1 MGRKTS
7 KLRLCRASISLAFM
21 GEKVMRLTVARR
33 LGLGFGLAFAVL
45 LSVAIFSLFSL
56 GRLNAQINW
65 MVDKDWR
72 KVELSNEISFA
83 ANDVLRI
90 LAGMMYDTSHI
101 TEQKALIQQ
110 DRERVAKN
118 LEQLD
123 RLIYMPKG
131 QQLLLEL
138 RAKRQAFA
146 ETYPKIVWM
155 LESGNSTEAQK
166 LFEDVGLEQLH
177 AYVNAADVFVRFQ
190 GDLFESS
197 AGKAKATYEET
208 RNTLIMAV
216 MATALLMVVLSCW
229 IVRSV
234 TRPLGGEPEAAR
246 DAVRRIAEGDLTVN
260 IATRANDRD
269 SLLAALL
276 QMRDRLAATISEIK
290 QGANGV
296 SDAAKNLSV
305 GTDQL
310 SQSAAVQSEAASSM
324 AAAIEQVT
332 TSIVQVSENAGEAHS
347 ITGEAGRLSVEGNA
361 IIGNTV
367 REMLAITDAVSHVSQ
382 KIEVMGNNSQKISG
396 IVAMIRD
403 VAEQTNLLALNA
415 AIEAA
420 RAGEHGRG
428 FAVVA
433 DEVRKLAERTSSAT
447 LEIGS
452 MIKAFQLGA
461 DEAVRA
467 MGHTSE
473 CVEKGV
479 RMAQQA
485 NLSMSSITQS
495 SQQAVHRVNDIATA
509 LQEQKAAG
517 GILAANVERVAQM
530 AEENNAAT
538 CEAADTAR
546 RLESLAETVH
556 RALGRF
562 HIEKC
567 PGVRGQDHMIA
578 FSVWATEAPD
588 RR

>member
-1 MGRKTS
+1 VG
-7 KLRLCRASISLAFM
+7 
-21 GEKVMRLTVARR
+21 
-33 LGLGFGLAFAVL
+33 
-45 LSVAIFSLFSL
+45 
-56 GRLNAQINW
+56 
-65 MVDKDWR
+65 
-72 KVELSNEISFA
+72 
-83 ANDVLRI
+83 
-90 LAGMMYDTSHI
+90 
-101 TEQKALIQQ
+101 
-110 DRERVAKN
+110 
-118 LEQLD
+118 
-123 RLIYMPKG
+123 
-131 QQLLLEL
+131 
-138 RAKRQAFA
+138 
-146 ETYPKIVWM
+146 M
-155 LESGNSTEAQK
+155 LESGHNTDAQK

-177 AYVNAADVFVRFQ
+177 AYVRATDTLVHFQ

-197 AGKAKATYEET
+197 AKKAKVTYEET
-208 RNTLIMAV
+208 RNALIMAV
-216 MATALLMVVLSCW
+216 IATALLMIAFSYW

-234 TRPLGGEPEAAR
+234 TQPLGGEPEVAR

-260 IATRANDRD
+260 IATRANDQD
-269 SLLAALL
+269 SLLVALL
-276 QMRDRLAATISEIK
+276 QMRDKLAATISEIK
-290 QGANGV
+290 HGANGV
-296 SDAAKNLSV
+296 SDAAKSLSE
-305 GTDQL
+305 GADHL
-310 SQSAAVQSEAASSM
+310 SQSTAVQSEAASSM
-324 AAAIEQVT
+324 VAAIEQVT
-332 TSIVQVSENAGEAHS
+332 SSIVQVSENAGEAHS

-361 IIGNTV
+361 IIGNSV
-367 REMLAITDAVSHVSQ
+367 KEMLTIAQAVSHVSQ
-382 KIEVMGNNSQKISG
+382 KIETMGNNSQKISG
-396 IVAMIRD
+396 IVEMIRD

-461 DEAVRA
+461 DDAVMA

-479 RMAQQA
+479 RMAEQA
-485 NLSMSSITQS
+485 NLSISSITQS

-538 CEAADTAR
+538 CEAAGTAR

-562 HIEKC
+562 HIEERLS
-567 PGVRGQDHMIA
+567 VRGQDHMMA
-578 FSVWATEAPD
+578 FSIGLRHGSP
-588 RR
+588 